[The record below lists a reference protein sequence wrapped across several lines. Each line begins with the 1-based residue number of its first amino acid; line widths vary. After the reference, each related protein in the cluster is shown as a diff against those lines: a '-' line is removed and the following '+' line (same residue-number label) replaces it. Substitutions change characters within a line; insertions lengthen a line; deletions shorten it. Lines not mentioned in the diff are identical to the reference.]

1 MVNTNKLMVSFGN
14 MSKERK
20 KQRMK
25 IINGSNI
32 ERTENWR
39 VLLYGKPGIGKTT
52 LIKQLKGKTL
62 VLSLDNS
69 QRVLAGSENI
79 DVVEFDRE
87 HPTDCMTNFLKEVD
101 EILPEYDNLV
111 IDNISSFQSDWFI
124 EQGRTSKNGI
134 GNELQHYSLWTNYF
148 LRVLTAIY
156 SKPINIYVTAWEDTR
171 DLNLETGQ
179 IITQYVPE
187 VRSSVLNKLLGLTDV
202 VGRIIVNEKTGGRG
216 VVLEGS
222 EGTYAKNRL
231 DKRTVCSI
239 EEVFEFEA

>member
-1 MVNTNKLMVSFGN
+1 
-14 MSKERK
+14 
-20 KQRMK
+20 MK

-32 ERTENWR
+32 ELTENWR
-39 VLLYGKPGIGKTT
+39 ILIYGKPGIGKTT

-101 EILPEYDNLV
+101 EILSEYDNLV
-111 IDNISSFQSDWFI
+111 IDNISSFQSDWFV

-156 SKPINIYVTAWEDTR
+156 SKPINIYVTAWEDVR

-179 IITQYVPE
+179 IISQYIPQI
-187 VRSSVLNKLLGLTDV
+187 RTSVLSQLLGLTDV
-202 VGRIIVNEKTGGRG
+202 VGRVVVNEKTGNRG
-216 VVLEGS
+216 CILEGS
-222 EGTYAKNRL
+222 EGVYAKNRL
-231 DKRTVCSI
+231 DGRKACPL
-239 EEVFEFEA
+239 EEVFNFEA

>member
-1 MVNTNKLMVSFGN
+1 
-14 MSKERK
+14 
-20 KQRMK
+20 MK
-25 IINGSNI
+25 IINGLNI

-39 VLLYGKPGIGKTT
+39 VLLYGKPGIGKTSV
-52 LIKQLKGKTL
+52 IKQLKGRVL

-69 QRVLAGSENI
+69 YRVLSHGENI
-79 DVVEFDRE
+79 DVVKFDRE
-87 HPTDCMTNFLKEVD
+87 HPTEAITDFLNDVD
-101 EILPEYDNLV
+101 EVLGDYDNLV
-111 IDNISSFQSDWFI
+111 IDNVSSLQSDWFVQMAR
-124 EQGRTSKNGI
+124 ESASGFQ
-134 GNELQHYSLWTNYF
+134 NELQHFSRWTNFF
-148 LRVLTAIY
+148 LRILTAIY

-179 IITQYVPE
+179 IITQYVPQIRE
-187 VRSSVLNKLLGLTDV
+187 SVLNQLLGLTDV

>member
-1 MVNTNKLMVSFGN
+1 M
-14 MSKERK
+14 R
-20 KQRMK
+20 

-32 ERTENWR
+32 ELTENWR
-39 VLLYGKPGIGKTT
+39 ILIYGKPGIGKTT

-79 DVVEFDRE
+79 DVVEFDRNQ
-87 HPTDCMTNFLKEVD
+87 PTDCMTTFLKEVD
-101 EILPEYDNLV
+101 EILSEYDNLV
-111 IDNISSFQSDWFI
+111 IDNISSFQSDWFV

-156 SKPINIYVTAWEDTR
+156 SKPINIYVTAWEDTH

-239 EEVFEFEA
+239 EEVFEFES

>member
-1 MVNTNKLMVSFGN
+1 
-14 MSKERK
+14 
-20 KQRMK
+20 MK

-39 VLLYGKPGIGKTT
+39 VLLFGKPGIGKTT

-79 DVVEFDRE
+79 DVVEFDRNQ
-87 HPTDCMTNFLKEVD
+87 PSDCMTNFLKEVD
-101 EILPEYDNLV
+101 EVLSEYDNLV
-111 IDNISSFQSDWFI
+111 IDNVSSFQSDWFV
-124 EQGRTSKNGI
+124 EQGRKSKNGI
-134 GNELQHYSLWTNYF
+134 SNELQHYSQWTNYF

-156 SKPINIYVTAWEDTR
+156 SKPVNIYVTAWEDTR

-179 IITQYVPE
+179 IITQYVPQIRE
-187 VRSSVLNKLLGLTDV
+187 SVLNQLLGLTDV

-231 DKRTVCSI
+231 DKRTVCAI
-239 EEVFEFEA
+239 EEVFEFET

>member
-1 MVNTNKLMVSFGN
+1 
-14 MSKERK
+14 
-20 KQRMK
+20 MK

-32 ERTENWR
+32 ELTENWR
-39 VLLYGKPGIGKTT
+39 ILIYGKPGIGKTT

-69 QRVLAGSENI
+69 QRVLAGSENV
-79 DVVEFDRE
+79 DVVEFDRNQ
-87 HPTDCMTNFLKEVD
+87 PTDCMTTFLKEVD
-101 EILPEYDNLV
+101 EILSEYDNLV
-111 IDNISSFQSDWFI
+111 IDNISSFQSDWFV

-156 SKPINIYVTAWEDTR
+156 SKPVNIYVTAWEDTR

-179 IITQYVPE
+179 IITQYVPQ
-187 VRSSVLNKLLGLTDV
+187 VRESVLNQLLGLTDV

-239 EEVFEFEA
+239 EEVFEFET

>member
-1 MVNTNKLMVSFGN
+1 
-14 MSKERK
+14 
-20 KQRMK
+20 MK

-32 ERTENWR
+32 ELTKNWR
-39 VLLYGKPGIGKTT
+39 VLLFGKPGIGKTT

-79 DVVEFDRE
+79 DVVEFDRNQ
-87 HPTDCMTNFLKEVD
+87 PTDCMTTFLKEVD
-101 EILPEYDNLV
+101 EVLDQYDNLV
-111 IDNISSFQSDWFI
+111 IDNISSFQSDWFV

-156 SKPINIYVTAWEDTR
+156 SKPVNIYVTAWEDTR

-179 IITQYVPE
+179 IITQYVPQ
-187 VRSSVLNKLLGLTDV
+187 VRESVLNQLLGLTDV

>member
-1 MVNTNKLMVSFGN
+1 
-14 MSKERK
+14 
-20 KQRMK
+20 MK

-32 ERTENWR
+32 ELTENWR
-39 VLLYGKPGIGKTT
+39 ILIYGKPGIGKTT

-79 DVVEFDRE
+79 DVVEFDRN
-87 HPTDCMTNFLKEVD
+87 HPTDCMTTFLKEVD
-101 EILPEYDNLV
+101 EVLSEYDNLV
-111 IDNISSFQSDWFI
+111 IDNISSFQSDWFV

-187 VRSSVLNKLLGLTDV
+187 VRGSVLNQLLGLTDV

-239 EEVFEFEA
+239 EEVFEFET

>member
-1 MVNTNKLMVSFGN
+1 
-14 MSKERK
+14 
-20 KQRMK
+20 MK
-25 IINGSNI
+25 ITNASNI
-32 ERTENWR
+32 ELTRNWR
-39 VLLYGKPGIGKTT
+39 ILIYGKPGLGKTT

-62 VLSLDNS
+62 VLALDNS

-87 HPTDCMTNFLKEVD
+87 HPTDCMINLLKEVD
-101 EILPEYDNLV
+101 EILSEYDNLV
-111 IDNISSFQSDWFI
+111 IDNISSFQSDWFV
-124 EQGRTSKNGI
+124 EQGRKSKNGI
-134 GNELQHYSLWTNYF
+134 SNELQHYSQWTNYF
-148 LRVLTAIY
+148 LRVLAAIY
-156 SKPINIYVTAWEDTR
+156 SKPVNIYVTAWEDTR

-179 IITQYVPE
+179 IITQYVPQIRE
-187 VRSSVLNKLLGLTDV
+187 SVLNQLLGLTDV

-239 EEVFEFEA
+239 EEVFEFET

>member
-1 MVNTNKLMVSFGN
+1 
-14 MSKERK
+14 
-20 KQRMK
+20 MK
-25 IINGSNI
+25 ITNASNI
-32 ERTENWR
+32 ELTENWR
-39 VLLYGKPGIGKTT
+39 ILIYGKPGLGKTT

-79 DVVEFDRE
+79 DVVEFDRNQ
-87 HPTDCMTNFLKEVD
+87 PTDCMTTFLKEVD
-101 EILPEYDNLV
+101 EVLPEYDNLV
-111 IDNISSFQSDWFI
+111 IDNISSFQSDWFV

-156 SKPINIYVTAWEDTR
+156 SKPVNIYVTAWEDTR

-179 IITQYVPE
+179 IITQYVPQ
-187 VRSSVLNKLLGLTDV
+187 VRESVLNQLLGLTDV

-239 EEVFEFEA
+239 EEVFEFES

>member
-1 MVNTNKLMVSFGN
+1 
-14 MSKERK
+14 
-20 KQRMK
+20 MK

-32 ERTENWR
+32 ELTENWR
-39 VLLYGKPGIGKTT
+39 ILIYGKPGIGKTT

-79 DVVEFDRE
+79 DVVEFDRNQ
-87 HPTDCMTNFLKEVD
+87 PTDCMTNFLKEVD
-101 EILPEYDNLV
+101 EILSEYDNLV
-111 IDNISSFQSDWFI
+111 IDNISSFQSDWFV

-187 VRSSVLNKLLGLTDV
+187 VRDSVLNKLLGLTDV
-202 VGRIIVNEKTGGRG
+202 VGRVVVNEKTGNRG
-216 VVLEGS
+216 CILEGS
-222 EGTYAKNRL
+222 EGVYAKNRL
-231 DKRTVCSI
+231 DGRKACPL
-239 EEVFEFEA
+239 EEVFNFEA

>member
-1 MVNTNKLMVSFGN
+1 MN
-14 MSKERK
+14 
-20 KQRMK
+20 

-32 ERTENWR
+32 ELTKNWR
-39 VLLYGKPGIGKTT
+39 VLLFGKPGIGKTT

-124 EQGRTSKNGI
+124 EQGRKSKNGI
-134 GNELQHYSLWTNYF
+134 SNELQHFSQWTNYF

-156 SKPINIYVTAWEDTR
+156 SKPINIYVTAWEDVR

-179 IITQYVPE
+179 IISQYIPQI
-187 VRSSVLNKLLGLTDV
+187 RTSVLSQLLGLTDV
-202 VGRIIVNEKTGGRG
+202 VGRVVVNEKTGNRG
-216 VVLEGS
+216 CILEGS
-222 EGTYAKNRL
+222 EGVYAKNRL
-231 DKRTVCSI
+231 DGRKACPL
-239 EEVFEFEA
+239 EEVFNFES

>member
-1 MVNTNKLMVSFGN
+1 
-14 MSKERK
+14 
-20 KQRMK
+20 MK

-32 ERTENWR
+32 ELTENWR
-39 VLLYGKPGIGKTT
+39 ILIYGKPGIGKTT

-79 DVVEFDRE
+79 DVVEFDRNQ
-87 HPTDCMTNFLKEVD
+87 PTDCMTTFLKEVD
-101 EILPEYDNLV
+101 EVLDQYDNLV
-111 IDNISSFQSDWFI
+111 IDNISSFQSDWFV

-156 SKPINIYVTAWEDTR
+156 SKPVNIYVTAWEDTR

-187 VRSSVLNKLLGLTDV
+187 VRGSVLNKLLGLTDV

>member
-1 MVNTNKLMVSFGN
+1 
-14 MSKERK
+14 
-20 KQRMK
+20 MK

-32 ERTENWR
+32 ELTENWR
-39 VLLYGKPGIGKTT
+39 ILIYGKPGIGKTT

-79 DVVEFDRE
+79 DVVEFDRNR
-87 HPTDCMTNFLKEVD
+87 PTDCMTTFLKEVD
-101 EILPEYDNLV
+101 EVLSEYDNLV
-111 IDNISSFQSDWFI
+111 IDNISSFQSDWFV

-179 IITQYVPE
+179 IITQYVPQ
-187 VRSSVLNKLLGLTDV
+187 VRESVLNQLLGLTDV

-216 VVLEGS
+216 IVLEGS

-239 EEVFEFEA
+239 EEVFEFET

>member
-1 MVNTNKLMVSFGN
+1 
-14 MSKERK
+14 
-20 KQRMK
+20 MK

-32 ERTENWR
+32 ELTENWR
-39 VLLYGKPGIGKTT
+39 ILIYGKPGIGKTT

-79 DVVEFDRE
+79 DVVEFDRNQ
-87 HPTDCMTNFLKEVD
+87 PTDCMTTFLKEVD
-101 EILPEYDNLV
+101 EVLPEYDNLV
-111 IDNISSFQSDWFI
+111 IDNISSFQSDWFV

-187 VRSSVLNKLLGLTDV
+187 VRDSVLNKLLGLTDV

-239 EEVFEFEA
+239 EEVFEFET

>member
-1 MVNTNKLMVSFGN
+1 
-14 MSKERK
+14 
-20 KQRMK
+20 MK
-25 IINGSNI
+25 IINGLNI

-39 VLLYGKPGIGKTT
+39 VLLYGKPGIGKTSV
-52 LIKQLKGKTL
+52 IKQLRGRVL

-69 QRVLAGSENI
+69 YRVLSHSENI

-87 HPTDCMTNFLKEVD
+87 RPTEAITDFLNDVD
-101 EILPEYDNLV
+101 EALGDYDNLV
-111 IDNISSFQSDWFI
+111 IDNVSSLQSDWFVQMAR
-124 EQGRTSKNGI
+124 ESASGFQ
-134 GNELQHYSLWTNYF
+134 NELQHFSRWTNFF

-156 SKPINIYVTAWEDTR
+156 SKPINIYVTAWEDVR
-171 DLNLETGQ
+171 DLSLETGQ
-179 IITQYVPE
+179 IISQYIPQI
-187 VRSSVLNKLLGLTDV
+187 RTSVLSQLLGLTDV

-239 EEVFEFEA
+239 EEVFEFES

>member
-1 MVNTNKLMVSFGN
+1 
-14 MSKERK
+14 
-20 KQRMK
+20 MK
-25 IINGSNI
+25 IINGLNI

-39 VLLYGKPGIGKTT
+39 VLLFGKPGIGKTT

-101 EILPEYDNLV
+101 EVLPEYDNLV
-111 IDNISSFQSDWFI
+111 IDNISSFQSDWFV
-124 EQGRTSKNGI
+124 EQGRKSKNGI
-134 GNELQHYSLWTNYF
+134 SNELQHFSQWTNYF

-156 SKPINIYVTAWEDTR
+156 SKPINIYVTAWEDVR

-179 IITQYVPE
+179 IISQYIPQI
-187 VRSSVLNKLLGLTDV
+187 RTSVLSQLLGLTDV
-202 VGRIIVNEKTGGRG
+202 VGRVVVNEKTGNRG
-216 VVLEGS
+216 CILEGS
-222 EGTYAKNRL
+222 EGVYAKNRL
-231 DKRTVCSI
+231 DGRKACPL
-239 EEVFEFEA
+239 EEVFNFEA

>member
-1 MVNTNKLMVSFGN
+1 
-14 MSKERK
+14 
-20 KQRMK
+20 MK

-32 ERTENWR
+32 ELTKNWR
-39 VLLYGKPGIGKTT
+39 VLLFGKPGIGKTT

-87 HPTDCMTNFLKEVD
+87 HPTDCMTTFLKEVD
-101 EILPEYDNLV
+101 EVLSEYDNLV

-134 GNELQHYSLWTNYF
+134 SNELQHFSQWTNYF
-148 LRVLTAIY
+148 LRVMTAIY

-187 VRSSVLNKLLGLTDV
+187 VRGSVLNKLLGLTDV

-239 EEVFEFEA
+239 EEVFEFET

>member
-1 MVNTNKLMVSFGN
+1 
-14 MSKERK
+14 
-20 KQRMK
+20 MK
-25 IINGSNI
+25 ITNASNI
-32 ERTENWR
+32 ELTRNWR
-39 VLLYGKPGIGKTT
+39 ILIYGKPGLGKTT

-79 DVVEFDRE
+79 DVVEFDRNQ
-87 HPTDCMTNFLKEVD
+87 PTDCMTNFLKEVD
-101 EILPEYDNLV
+101 EILSEYDNLV

-124 EQGRTSKNGI
+124 EQGRKSKNGI
-134 GNELQHYSLWTNYF
+134 SNELQHYSQWTNYF

-156 SKPINIYVTAWEDTR
+156 SKPINIYVTAWEDTH

-179 IITQYVPE
+179 IITQYVPQI
-187 VRSSVLNKLLGLTDV
+187 RNSVLSQLLGLTDV

-239 EEVFEFEA
+239 EEVFEFET

>member
-1 MVNTNKLMVSFGN
+1 
-14 MSKERK
+14 
-20 KQRMK
+20 MK
-25 IINGSNI
+25 ITNASNI
-32 ERTENWR
+32 ELTENWR
-39 VLLYGKPGIGKTT
+39 ILIYGKPGLGKTT

-79 DVVEFDRE
+79 DVVEFDRNQ
-87 HPTDCMTNFLKEVD
+87 PTDCMTTFLKEVD
-101 EILPEYDNLV
+101 EVLPEYDNLV

-124 EQGRTSKNGI
+124 EQGRKSKNGI
-134 GNELQHYSLWTNYF
+134 SNELQHFSQWTNYF
-148 LRVLTAIY
+148 LRVMTAIY
-156 SKPINIYVTAWEDTR
+156 SKPVNVYVTAWEDTR

-187 VRSSVLNKLLGLTDV
+187 VRGSVLNKLLGLTDV
-202 VGRIIVNEKTGGRG
+202 VGRIIVNDKTGGRG

-231 DKRTVCSI
+231 DKRIVCSI
-239 EEVFEFEA
+239 EEVFEFET

>member
-1 MVNTNKLMVSFGN
+1 
-14 MSKERK
+14 
-20 KQRMK
+20 MK

-39 VLLYGKPGIGKTT
+39 VLLFGKPGIGKTT

-79 DVVEFDRE
+79 DVVEFDRNQ
-87 HPTDCMTNFLKEVD
+87 PSDCMTNFLKEVD
-101 EILPEYDNLV
+101 EVLSEYDNLV
-111 IDNISSFQSDWFI
+111 IDNVSSFQSDWFV
-124 EQGRTSKNGI
+124 EQGRKSKNGI
-134 GNELQHYSLWTNYF
+134 SNELQHYSQWTNYF

-156 SKPINIYVTAWEDTR
+156 SKPVNIYVTAWEDTR

-179 IITQYVPE
+179 IITQYIPQ
-187 VRSSVLNKLLGLTDV
+187 VRESVLNQLLGLTDV

>member
-1 MVNTNKLMVSFGN
+1 M
-14 MSKERK
+14 R
-20 KQRMK
+20 
-25 IINGSNI
+25 IINGSDI
-32 ERTENWR
+32 ELTKNWR
-39 VLLYGKPGIGKTT
+39 ILIYGKPGIGKTT

-79 DVVEFDRE
+79 DVVEFDRNQ
-87 HPTDCMTNFLKEVD
+87 PTDCMTTFLKEVD

-111 IDNISSFQSDWFI
+111 IDNISSFQSDWFV

-156 SKPINIYVTAWEDTR
+156 SKPVNIYVTAWEDTR

-187 VRSSVLNKLLGLTDV
+187 VRGSVLNKLLGLTDV

-239 EEVFEFEA
+239 EEVFEFES

>member
-1 MVNTNKLMVSFGN
+1 
-14 MSKERK
+14 
-20 KQRMK
+20 MK

-32 ERTENWR
+32 ELTENWR
-39 VLLYGKPGIGKTT
+39 ILIYGKPGIGKTT

-79 DVVEFDRE
+79 DVVEFDRNQ
-87 HPTDCMTNFLKEVD
+87 PTDCMTTFLKEVD
-101 EILPEYDNLV
+101 EVLDQYDNLV
-111 IDNISSFQSDWFI
+111 IDNISSFQSDWFV

-156 SKPINIYVTAWEDTR
+156 SKPVNIYVTAWEDTR

-179 IITQYVPE
+179 IITQYVPQ
-187 VRSSVLNKLLGLTDV
+187 VRESVLNQLLGLTDV

>member
-1 MVNTNKLMVSFGN
+1 
-14 MSKERK
+14 
-20 KQRMK
+20 MK

-32 ERTENWR
+32 ELTENWR
-39 VLLYGKPGIGKTT
+39 ILIYGKPGIGKTT

-87 HPTDCMTNFLKEVD
+87 HPTDCMTTFLKEVD

-124 EQGRTSKNGI
+124 EQGRKSKNGI
-134 GNELQHYSLWTNYF
+134 SNELQHFSQWTNYF

-156 SKPINIYVTAWEDTR
+156 SKPINIYVTAWEDVR

-179 IITQYVPE
+179 IISQYIPQI
-187 VRSSVLNKLLGLTDV
+187 RTSVLSQLLGLTDV
-202 VGRIIVNEKTGGRG
+202 VGRVVVNEKTGNRG
-216 VVLEGS
+216 CILEGS
-222 EGTYAKNRL
+222 EGAYAKNRL
-231 DKRTVCSI
+231 DGRKACPL
-239 EEVFEFEA
+239 EEVFNFEA

>member
-1 MVNTNKLMVSFGN
+1 
-14 MSKERK
+14 
-20 KQRMK
+20 MK
-25 IINGSNI
+25 ITNASNI
-32 ERTENWR
+32 ELTENWR
-39 VLLYGKPGIGKTT
+39 ILIYGKPGIGKTT

-79 DVVEFDRE
+79 DVVEFDRNQ
-87 HPTDCMTNFLKEVD
+87 PTDCMTAFLKEVD
-101 EILPEYDNLV
+101 EVLSEYDNLV
-111 IDNISSFQSDWFI
+111 IDNISSFQSDWFV

-179 IITQYVPE
+179 IITQYVPQ
-187 VRSSVLNKLLGLTDV
+187 VRESVLNQLLGLTDV

-239 EEVFEFEA
+239 EEVFEFET

>member
-1 MVNTNKLMVSFGN
+1 
-14 MSKERK
+14 
-20 KQRMK
+20 MK
-25 IINGSNI
+25 ITNASNI
-32 ERTENWR
+32 ELTRNWR
-39 VLLYGKPGIGKTT
+39 ILIYGKPGLGKTT

-79 DVVEFDRE
+79 DVVEFDKNQ
-87 HPTDCMTNFLKEVD
+87 PKDCMTNFLKEVD
-101 EILPEYDNLV
+101 EILSEYDNLV

-124 EQGRTSKNGI
+124 EQGRKSKNGI
-134 GNELQHYSLWTNYF
+134 SNELQHYSQWTNYF

-156 SKPINIYVTAWEDTR
+156 SKPINIYVTAWEDTH

-179 IITQYVPE
+179 IITQYVPQI
-187 VRSSVLNKLLGLTDV
+187 RNSVLSQLLGLTDV

-239 EEVFEFEA
+239 EEVFEFET